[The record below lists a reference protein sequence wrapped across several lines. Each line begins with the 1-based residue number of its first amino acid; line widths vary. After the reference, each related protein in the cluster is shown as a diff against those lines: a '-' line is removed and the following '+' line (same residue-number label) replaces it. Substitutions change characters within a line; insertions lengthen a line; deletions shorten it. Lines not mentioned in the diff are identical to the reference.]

1 MYSKILVPLSLE
13 HGIASKALAAARS
26 LNSDNG
32 EIIALHVYE
41 PLSDSVRAY
50 VSKEAVSNAQNE
62 AKRQLAKRVGSA
74 TDIQSV
80 LLEGHSGRAITDYA
94 VEIGADCIVVGS
106 HKPGL
111 SDHFLGSTASRIVR
125 HAPCAVHVLR

>member
-13 HGIASKALAAARS
+13 HGLASRALEAARYLKS
-26 LNSDNG
+26 ENG

-41 PLSDSVRAY
+41 PLSDSVRSY
-50 VSKEAVSNAQNE
+50 VSREDVTNALNE
-62 AKRQLAKRVGSA
+62 ARRNLAERIGSA
-74 TDIQSV
+74 TDVKPV

-94 VEIGADCIVVGS
+94 GQIGVDCIVLGS

-111 SDHFLGSTASRIVR
+111 RDHFLGSTASRVVR
-125 HAPCAVHVLR
+125 HAPCSVHVLR